1 MCIRDRCCSWALPRA
16 RAFFPPSISGPRTG
30 SSSAARWAP
39 PYFLS
44 LIHIYLPACPRPRR
58 ENLSLQTHG
67 KGRDNP
73 MDTSKDVEKYYRLER
88 VSSANECTGLMPA
101 ATESAEEARSEAG
114 LMDIHC
120 PPAAQPPASGPEAHA
135 AARPSD
141 GHNPPRRRR
150 CDRHPTPGSQTQ
162 PRPGQN
168 P

>member
-1 MCIRDRCCSWALPRA
+1 
-16 RAFFPPSISGPRTG
+16 
-30 SSSAARWAP
+30 
-39 PYFLS
+39 
-44 LIHIYLPACPRPRR
+44 
-58 ENLSLQTHG
+58 
-67 KGRDNP
+67 

-141 GHNPPRRRR
+141 
-150 CDRHPTPGSQTQ
+150 
-162 PRPGQN
+162 
-168 P
+168 